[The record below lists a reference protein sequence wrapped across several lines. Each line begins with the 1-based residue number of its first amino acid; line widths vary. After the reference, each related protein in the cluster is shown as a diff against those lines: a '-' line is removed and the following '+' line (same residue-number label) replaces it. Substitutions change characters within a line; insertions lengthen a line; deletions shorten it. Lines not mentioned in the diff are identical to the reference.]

1 MSLDRIRFAQQAKD
15 QLIRLKRST
24 GLQNWNTICRWA
36 FCVSLADPSVPSA
49 ITITTDSTLEMEWKT
64 FGGTHQEVYLALLKR
79 RCVQDGFGTDPET
92 LATQLRLHL
101 HRGIG
106 QLAANKHLDG
116 VGGLFRLADCSPS

>member
-15 QLIRLKRST
+15 QLIKLKRNT

-36 FCVSLADPSVPSA
+36 FCISLADPSVPSS

-64 FGGTHQEVYLALLKR
+64 FGGAHQELYLGLLKQ
-79 RCVQDGFGTDPET
+79 RCKQDGLGTDPDT
-92 LATQLRLHL
+92 LTTQLRLHL

-106 QLAANKHLDG
+106 QLAANKQLHNIGSL
-116 VGGLFRLADCSPS
+116 LRLATDSL